1 MIISASRRTDIP
13 AFYAQW
19 FMERIREGFF
29 YRVNPFNPKQVK
41 RISLLPEDVEAVVFW
56 TKNPEPMMKYLK
68 ELDDRGYRYYF
79 QYTLNDYPRIFE
91 PHMKP
96 AEERFDTF
104 IHLSQKIGTSRVIWR
119 YDPIIISNFTPVDY
133 HVERFGKIAGMLSG
147 STERVVI
154 SFVDFYGKVSRR
166 WKKLI
171 DSGTLKVTD
180 ITEAKLRSDMDF
192 FVSKLKKI
200 ADDAGLEIFS
210 CAEKVDLSHLGVNH
224 GSCIDANLINRVFN
238 LSIQAKKDKNQR
250 KECLCAESVDI
261 GMYNTCPFLCSYC
274 YANY

>member
-1 MIISASRRTDIP
+1 
-13 AFYAQW
+13 
-19 FMERIREGFF
+19 
-29 YRVNPFNPKQVK
+29 
-41 RISLLPEDVEAVVFW
+41 
-56 TKNPEPMMKYLK
+56 
-68 ELDDRGYRYYF
+68 
-79 QYTLNDYPRIFE
+79 
-91 PHMKP
+91 
-96 AEERFDTF
+96 
-104 IHLSQKIGTSRVIWR
+104 
-119 YDPIIISNFTPVDY
+119 
-133 HVERFGKIAGMLSG
+133 
-147 STERVVI
+147 
-154 SFVDFYGKVSRR
+154 VDFYGKVSRR

-180 ITEAKLRSDMDF
+180 ITEAKLRSDIDF

-250 KECLCAESVDI
+250 KECLCTESVDI